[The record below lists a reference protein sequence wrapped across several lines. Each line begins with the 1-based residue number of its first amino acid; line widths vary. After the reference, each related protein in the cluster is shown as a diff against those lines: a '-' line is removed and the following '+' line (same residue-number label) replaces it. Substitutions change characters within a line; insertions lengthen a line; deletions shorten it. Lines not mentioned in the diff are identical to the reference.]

1 MLANQSLGGTEMA
14 MSGQIKEL
22 FEKLKEDNMRLA
34 DEVKG
39 LQEEKQQV
47 QSYLGISKETI
58 QQQNGIIN

>member
-1 MLANQSLGGTEMA
+1 
-14 MSGQIKEL
+14 
-22 FEKLKEDNMRLA
+22 MRLA

-39 LQEEKQQV
+39 LQEENQQV